1 MTTLHLINVR
11 KAWKG
16 IFSLSRN
23 LYYIRWNTKS
33 ACPGLHILVF
43 IFIFVGKYKNMAQ
56 HTYDEESVQELLG
69 WAKKMLETKSYPTEK
84 YQVNACTS
92 IIDGKLYLESLI
104 SMISKNWEN
113 PTFHPTIEQLWEYRE
128 KWEGQKE

>member
-1 MTTLHLINVR
+1 MKRNGQLYLWIN
-11 KAWKG
+11 KLC
-16 IFSLSRN
+16 IFAENS
-23 LYYIRWNTKS
+23 KD
-33 ACPGLHILVF
+33 
-43 IFIFVGKYKNMAQ
+43 MAQ

-84 YQVNACTS
+84 YQLNSCTS

-104 SMISKNWEN
+104 SMISRNWEN

-128 KWEGQKE
+128 KWEGKEE

>member
-1 MTTLHLINVR
+1 MMNGYNVDEVDDFLDELTVDYER
-11 KAWKG
+11 
-16 IFSLSRN
+16 
-23 LYYIRWNTKS
+23 LYKENAELKKNADELNS
-33 ACPGLHILVF
+33 N
-43 IFIFVGKYKNMAQ
+43 VGKYKNMAQ

>member
-1 MTTLHLINVR
+1 
-11 KAWKG
+11 
-16 IFSLSRN
+16 
-23 LYYIRWNTKS
+23 
-33 ACPGLHILVF
+33 
-43 IFIFVGKYKNMAQ
+43 MAQ

-69 WAKKMLETKSYPTEK
+69 WAKKMLETKNYPTEK

-113 PTFHPTIEQLWEYRE
+113 PTFHPTIQLWNIE
-128 KWEGQKE
+128 KSGKVKRSNVSFNLLRKCIMHSEAMCPECIMHFY

>member
-1 MTTLHLINVR
+1 M
-11 KAWKG
+11 KG
-16 IFSLSRN
+16 IFSLSGN

-69 WAKKMLETKSYPTEK
+69 WAKKMLETKNYPTEK